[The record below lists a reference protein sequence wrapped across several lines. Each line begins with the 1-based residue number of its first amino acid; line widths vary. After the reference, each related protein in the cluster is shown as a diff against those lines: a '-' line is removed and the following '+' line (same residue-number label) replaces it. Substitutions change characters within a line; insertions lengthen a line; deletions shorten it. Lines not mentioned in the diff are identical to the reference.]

1 MVIMGAPSTGPADR
15 RYQIEMRL
23 SKKSSMLGG
32 TIAGARAL
40 ATVKGTGGRMSLTK
54 GLIFLINRL
63 LSENSFVRRT
73 ATAELECV

>member
-1 MVIMGAPSTGPADR
+1 
-15 RYQIEMRL
+15 
-23 SKKSSMLGG
+23 MLGG